1 MAARQYPQG
10 LGDTI
15 EQLRPFVGE
24 YNDKTTFSCCGD
36 ADLLAK
42 LRGAGRK
49 NIIIIGIEAHI
60 CVQKG
65 LAESFMLS

>member
-49 NIIIIGIEAHI
+49 NIIIIG
-60 CVQKG
+60 
-65 LAESFMLS
+65 L